1 MRFFSKI
8 TCICN
13 VCFLLSIV
21 LRIVENLHQQ
31 KGNFNGAIKL
41 QPLESTVVVL
51 GYGAVF
57 INFIFFAI
65 SLYWI
70 LSGRVKQLPLWIVF
84 FNLVLFP
91 VQVIYFLI

>member
-13 VCFLLSIV
+13 ICFLLSVV
-21 LRIVENLHQQ
+21 LRAIENLRIQH
-31 KGNFNGAIKL
+31 GNTNGILKL
-41 QPLESTVVVL
+41 QPLESTVVIL

-57 INFIFFAI
+57 VNFIFFFI
-65 SLYWI
+65 SLYLI
-70 LSGRVKQLPLWIVF
+70 INGRIKQLPKWIVF

-91 VQVIYFLI
+91 IQVIYFLI